1 MWRTDHEAQTEGQ
14 QRESRN
20 SSEEAV
26 AIKVA
31 LMAACT
37 KVVVEGMLF

>member
-1 MWRTDHEAQTEGQ
+1 MWRIGHEAQMGCQ
-14 QRESRN
+14 QRGSRKG
-20 SSEEAV
+20 SEEAV

-31 LMAACT
+31 LMTACT

>member
-1 MWRTDHEAQTEGQ
+1 MWRIDHEAQTGGQ
-14 QRESRN
+14 QRGSRQ

-37 KVVVEGMLF
+37 KVEVEGMLF